1 MPRMRE
7 IQLGKNGIT
16 DNFIQSL
23 LNQFTD
29 CSNVKIAV
37 LPSLCRDK
45 KELKKIEEEII
56 DKLGK
61 KFSSKTIGYKI
72 NIKKWR
78 RDQRE

>member
-1 MPRMRE
+1 MRE

-16 DNFIQSL
+16 DNFVGSL
-23 LNQFTD
+23 KTQFID
-29 CSNVKIAV
+29 CSNVKVAV

-45 KELKKIEEEII
+45 KELKKIEQEIL

-61 KFSSKTIGYKI
+61 NFTSSTIGYKI

-78 RDQRE
+78 RNKRE